1 MKKVLLTAALLA
13 APTVGFSKG
22 VIQLDVSGFSYGS
35 SAQTFDTDDVTAA
48 TSPLTKE
55 TTTKYGTTDAK
66 IKVGAIDEKMFF
78 RFTLDIPGGG
88 TASSK
93 FIEGGYAVIPSNLY
107 ITLGL
112 GSKNAA
118 VKTEVEVFGLGDQE
132 ATTWV
137 YKQTDFQI
145 GARYMRDLGMGFLDS
160 EFNINYGVVGSF
172 VDAKMKLQQL
182 LSVLIS

>member
-48 TSPLTKE
+48 TSPLTTKQ

-78 RFTLDIPGGG
+78 RFT
-88 TASSK
+88 
-93 FIEGGYAVIPSNLY
+93 N
-107 ITLGL
+107 
-112 GSKNAA
+112 
-118 VKTEVEVFGLGDQE
+118 
-132 ATTWV
+132 
-137 YKQTDFQI
+137 
-145 GARYMRDLGMGFLDS
+145 
-160 EFNINYGVVGSF
+160 
-172 VDAKMKLQQL
+172 
-182 LSVLIS
+182 